1 MLTINQKMPE
11 FTKLSNISVNTSIEE
26 SFPTVEYKNPE
37 NGQTE
42 LLVQIGDKT
51 ITHAKGEWLVIFGY
65 PKDFTFVCPT
75 EIKAFGDLNED
86 FNDRD
91 AQVIGFS
98 TDNEF
103 VHRAWRMDNDD
114 IRDVPFPLVA
124 DTNGSLAKALGIYNE
139 EEGIAERGTFIVD
152 PNGVI
157 QHVSINA
164 GSVGRNPEEIL
175 RILDALQQDEL
186 CPCNWKAGDETL
198 KPE

>member
-11 FTKLSNISVNTSIEE
+11 LKKLSNISVDTSIEE
-26 SFPTVEYKNPE
+26 AFPTVEYKNIE
-37 NGQTE
+37 NEQTE
-42 LLVQIGDKT
+42 LLVKVGDKT
-51 ITHAKGEWLVIFGY
+51 NTQEKGKWLVIFGY

-75 EIKAFGDLNED
+75 EIRAFGDLNEE

-91 AQVIGFS
+91 TEVIGFS

-103 VHRAWRMDNDD
+103 VHRAWRMDNEN
-114 IRDVPFPLVA
+114 IRNVPFPLVA
-124 DTNGSLAKALGIYNE
+124 DTNGSLAKSLGIYNE
-139 EEGIAERGTFIVD
+139 EEGVAERGTFIVD
-152 PNGVI
+152 QNGVI

-186 CPCNWKAGDETL
+186 CPCNWKAGDETI